1 MTKKLPRRWAKRSTI
16 PGVIVAPRGD
26 AIPRPDAIRRSD
38 GATPAAPD
46 SPGRV
51 DAEQASA
58 PSAASPRDALH
69 DGPGRAL
76 HSVPPSAASHSSLSH
91 SSASL
96 SSGALARAALAVA
109 PTPVARA
116 LIVDDDPEI
125 RRALARLLRPEL
137 DVHLAGSVA
146 QAEALLARLDRVDLA
161 FIDWELPDGTGE
173 QILERLAHWP
183 DAIRVLISARV
194 ASGERL
200 LANRALANLVLGKPL
215 ALGVIDALKRAAL
228 ALPNG

>member
-1 MTKKLPRRWAKRSTI
+1 MEGEVMTKKLPRRWAKRGAI
-16 PGVIVAPRGD
+16 PGVIGVPRAGV
-26 AIPRPDAIRRSD
+26 IPRAD
-38 GATPAAPD
+38 GATPAAAD
-46 SPGRV
+46 SRGLL
-51 DAEQASA
+51 DAEQAA
-58 PSAASPRDALH
+58 VPSAASPRDALH
-69 DGPGRAL
+69 DRPGRAA
-76 HSVPPSAASHSSLSH
+76 HSAAHSN
-91 SSASL
+91 
-96 SSGALARAALAVA
+96 GVLARAALAVA

-194 ASGERL
+194 ASGEKL
-200 LANRALANLVLGKPL
+200 LTNRALANLVLGKPL

-228 ALPNG
+228 ALPND